1 MISPLNGNVLLK
13 EIEEEE
19 QLVGNI
25 IIPDLGKEK
34 AKLYEVVGTSVT
46 YNYNTDKV
54 ILSELSVGDKVF
66 IPSFGGAKVSQNN
79 IDYVII
85 KESEILGKYE

>member
-1 MISPLNGNVLLK
+1 MISPLNGNILLK

-34 AKLYEVVGTSVT
+34 GKLYEVVSTSVT
-46 YNYNTDKV
+46 YNYNTDKT
-54 ILSELSVGDKVF
+54 IFSELTVGDKVF
-66 IPSFGGAKVSQNN
+66 IPAFGGTKVSQNN
-79 IDYVII
+79 IEYVLI

>member
-1 MISPLNGNVLLK
+1 MISPLNGNILLK

-34 AKLYEVVGTSVT
+34 AKLYEVVATSIT
-46 YNYNTDKV
+46 YNYRTDKT
-54 ILSELSVGDKVF
+54 IFSELSIGDKVF
-66 IPSFGGAKVSQNN
+66 IPSFGGSKVSENN
-79 IDYVII
+79 NEYVLI
-85 KESEILGKYE
+85 KESEILAKYE

>member
-25 IIPDLGKEK
+25 IVPDLGKEK
-34 AKLYEVVGTSVT
+34 AKLYEVVSTSVT
-46 YNYNTDKV
+46 YNYHTDKP
-54 ILSELSVGDKVF
+54 IFSELVIGNKVF
-66 IPSFGGAKVSQNN
+66 IPAFGGTKVSQNN
-79 IDYVII
+79 IEYVMI
-85 KESEILGKYE
+85 KETEILGKYE